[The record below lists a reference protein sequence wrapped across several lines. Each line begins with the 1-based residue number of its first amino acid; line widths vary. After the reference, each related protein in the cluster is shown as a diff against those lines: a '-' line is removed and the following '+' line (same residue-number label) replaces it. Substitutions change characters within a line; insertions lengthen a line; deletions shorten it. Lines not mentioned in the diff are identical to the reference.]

1 MTGAMALDIGRDAI
15 WLSLIVAGPVML
27 VGLIVGTVVAVLQA
41 LTQVQ
46 EQALVF
52 VPKIVAIMLSLVL
65 FLPFMGAQLGNYM
78 VEMMARVAGQ

>member
-27 VGLIVGTVVAVLQA
+27 IGLIVGTIVAVLQA

-52 VPKIVAIMLSLVL
+52 VPKIIAIMISLVL
-65 FLPFMGAQLGNYM
+65 FLPFMGAQLGAYM
-78 VEMMARVAGQ
+78 VSIMERIAGQ

>member
-52 VPKIVAIMLSLVL
+52 VPKIIAIMLSLVL